1 MSGKAG
7 GRSAIG
13 WRGGAVLAA
22 VGLLL
27 AGCSQAEP
35 EAESETELT
44 VESLSPAPTSPA
56 PTSDIERITVT
67 TLDVSIAGG
76 EVTPLDQRLEGR
88 VGEEILVTVSSD
100 AADEIHVHSV
110 PEYSFPVAV
119 GDDQQ
124 FRFTVDV
131 PGSVDIELHEA
142 DVTVA
147 TVLVRS

>member
-13 WRGGAVLAA
+13 RRAVVVGLAA
-22 VGLLL
+22 LAL
-27 AGCSQAEP
+27 AGCS
-35 EAESETELT
+35 EADQETEAT
-44 VESLSPAPTSPA
+44 PQQVSSAPVTSVA
-56 PTSDIERITVT
+56 ASDVPRITPT
-67 TLDVSIAGG
+67 TLDVSIVDG
-76 EVTPLDQRLEGR
+76 EVTPVDQRLEGR

-100 AADEIHVHSV
+100 AEDEIHVHSV
-110 PEYSFPVAV
+110 PEHSFPVAV
-119 GDDQQ
+119 GDNQQ

>member
-1 MSGKAG
+1 V
-7 GRSAIG
+7 R
-13 WRGGAVLAA
+13 RVAVALAA
-22 VGLLL
+22 VGLAL
-27 AGCSQAEP
+27 AGCSQSEP
-35 EAESETELT
+35 ETEPETEMT
-44 VESLSPAPTSPA
+44 MEEVSSASAPSTSVA
-56 PTSDIERITVT
+56 AADIPRITPTT

-76 EVTPLDQRLEGR
+76 EVTPVDQRLEGT

-100 AADEIHVHSV
+100 AEDEIHVHSV
-110 PEYSFPVAV
+110 PEHSFPVAV

-147 TVLVRS
+147 TVLVRP

>member
-13 WRGGAVLAA
+13 MRAVVVGLAA
-22 VGLLL
+22 LAL
-27 AGCSQAEP
+27 AGCSPAEP
-35 EAESETELT
+35 ETEVT
-44 VESLSPAPTSPA
+44 PEQVSSTPATSVAASDVPRIAPT
-56 PTSDIERITVT
+56 T

-76 EVTPLDQRLEGR
+76 EVTPVDQRLEGR

>member
-13 WRGGAVLAA
+13 MRAVVVGLAVLA
-22 VGLLL
+22 L

-35 EAESETELT
+35 ETEAT
-44 VESLSPAPTSPA
+44 PEQVSSTPATSVA
-56 PTSDIERITVT
+56 ASDVPRITPTT

-76 EVTPLDQRLEGR
+76 EVTPVDQRLEGR

-100 AADEIHVHSV
+100 AEDEIHVHSV
-110 PEYSFPVAV
+110 PEHSFPVAV

>member
-1 MSGKAG
+1 MRRVVVGVAT
-7 GRSAIG
+7 
-13 WRGGAVLAA
+13 

-27 AGCSQAEP
+27 AGCAQAEP
-35 EAESETELT
+35 ETEATL
-44 VESLSPAPTSPA
+44 ERDSSAPAPSTSVGAANIP
-56 PTSDIERITVT
+56 RITPTT
-67 TLDVSIAGG
+67 TLDVSIAGDD
-76 EVTPLDQRLEGR
+76 VTPVDQRLEGR
-88 VGEEILVTVSSD
+88 VGEEIFVTVSSD
-100 AADEIHVHSV
+100 AEDEIHVHSV
-110 PEYSFPVAV
+110 PEHSFPVAV

>member
-13 WRGGAVLAA
+13 RRAVVVGLAA
-22 VGLLL
+22 LAL
-27 AGCSQAEP
+27 AGCSQAEQ
-35 EAESETELT
+35 ETEAT
-44 VESLSPAPTSPA
+44 PQQVSSAPVASVA
-56 PTSDIERITVT
+56 ASDVPRITPT
-67 TLDVSIAGG
+67 TLDVSIVDG
-76 EVTPLDQRLEGR
+76 EVTPVDQRLEGR

-100 AADEIHVHSV
+100 AEDEIHVHSV
-110 PEYSFPVAV
+110 PEHSFPVAV
-119 GDDQQ
+119 GDNQQ

-131 PGSVDIELHEA
+131 PGSVDVELHEA

>member
-1 MSGKAG
+1 VRGKAG

-13 WRGGAVLAA
+13 RRAVVVGLAA
-22 VGLLL
+22 LAL
-27 AGCSQAEP
+27 AGCSQAEQ
-35 EAESETELT
+35 ETEA
-44 VESLSPAPTSPA
+44 SPQQVSSAPVTSVA
-56 PTSDIERITVT
+56 ASDVPRITPT
-67 TLDVSIAGG
+67 TLDVSIVDG
-76 EVTPLDQRLEGR
+76 EVTPVDQRLEGR

-100 AADEIHVHSV
+100 AEDEIHVHSV
-110 PEYSFPVAV
+110 PEHSFPVAV
-119 GDDQQ
+119 GDNQQ